1 MTAGNDLIWV
11 ECPRDAWQGIAH
23 PIAMG
28 DKRAHL
34 RALLDAGFTRIDA
47 GSFVSPKAV
56 PQLADT
62 ERVLE
67 GLRVPAG
74 ADVLC
79 IVGNERGL
87 ERARATPAVTSI
99 GYPLSVND
107 TFQRRN
113 VGRSIQASWPVVERL
128 AHGAEAD
135 GLGFVVYLSMG
146 FGNPYGD
153 PWEPA
158 DTAAAV
164 SRLRASG
171 VTRIALADT
180 VGNAD
185 AARVAAVLE
194 AVDAQTPGGVA
205 GLGLHLHA
213 RPGGWEDPIAVAL
226 ERGVRWF
233 EGALGGI
240 GGCPFADDDLVGNV
254 PTEAVLPWLDRRGW
268 RCGVDLT
275 RLAGLAE
282 QAARLARSPG

>member
-1 MTAGNDLIWV
+1 MTAGNDVTWV

-23 PIAMG
+23 PIATG

-34 RALLDAGFTRIDA
+34 QALLDAGFSRIDA

-56 PQLADT
+56 PQLADS
-62 ERVLE
+62 ERVLD
-67 GLRVPAG
+67 GLRVPEG

-87 ERARATPAVTSI
+87 ERAQATPAVTSI

-113 VGRSIQASWPVVERL
+113 VGRSLQESWPVVEHL
-128 AHGAEAD
+128 ALGAGAS

-158 DTAAAV
+158 DTAARV
-164 SRLRASG
+164 SRLRAMG

-185 AARVAAVLE
+185 AERVAAVLA
-194 AVDAQTPGGVA
+194 AVDAHAPSGA
-205 GLGLHLHA
+205 SGLGLHLHA
-213 RPGGWEDPIAVAL
+213 RPGRWDGPVAVAL

-240 GGCPFADDDLVGNV
+240 GGCPFAADDLVGNV
-254 PTEAVLPWLDRRGW
+254 PTEAALPWLARRGW
-268 RCGVDLT
+268 RCGVDLA
-275 RLAGLAE
+275 RLPALAE
-282 QAARLARSPG
+282 QAARLARPLG

>member
-1 MTAGNDLIWV
+1 MTAGNELIWV

-23 PIAMG
+23 PIRPG
-28 DKRAHL
+28 DKQAHL
-34 RALLDAGFTRIDA
+34 QALLDAGFTHVDA

-67 GLRVPAG
+67 GLRVPDG
-74 ADVLC
+74 ADLLC

-87 ERARATPAVTSI
+87 ERARAAPAVTSI

-113 VGRSIQASWPVVERL
+113 VGRSIQESWPVVERL
-128 AHGAEAD
+128 ARGAEAA

-153 PWEPA
+153 PWDPA
-158 DTAAAV
+158 DTAGAV
-164 SRLRASG
+164 ARLRTAG

-185 AARVAAVLE
+185 AARVAAVLT
-194 AVDAQTPGGVA
+194 AVDVRAPGGVA

-240 GGCPFADDDLVGNV
+240 GGCPFADDELVGNV
-254 PTEAVLPWLDRRGW
+254 PTEAVLPWFGGRGW
-268 RCGVDLT
+268 RCGVDGT
-275 RLAGLAE
+275 RLPALAE
-282 QAARLARSPG
+282 QAARLARPPG